1 MSTFVL
7 VHGGWHGAWCWSRV
21 VPLLQGEG
29 HEVLVPALTGLGERA
44 HLATPEVDVSTH
56 VRELVDLLET
66 SDASDVV
73 LVGHSY
79 SGVVVTAV
87 AAALPNR
94 VSDVVY
100 LDAFVP
106 EEGRS
111 IFDLLPPERV
121 AVFEDAAREHGSGW
135 KVPLPWERAHRRLGR
150 HRPGRRRV
158 DDAAHDPA
166 AAGDVPRAAQ
176 ARGRRT
182 PGSGGRSCTASTSP
196 RGDSFAGFAAR
207 AASDPDWRFLTLD
220 AGHDAMVI
228 APAATAAA
236 LLSVVA

>member
-1 MSTFVL
+1 VSTFVL

-29 HEVLVPALTGLGERA
+29 HEVVVPALTGLGERA

-87 AAALPNR
+87 AAALPKR
-94 VSDVVY
+94 VSDLVL

-111 IFDLLPPERV
+111 IFELLPPARV
-121 AVFEDAAREHGSGW
+121 AVFEDAAVST
-135 KVPLPWERAHRRLGR
+135 
-150 HRPGRRRV
+150 
-158 DDAAHDPA
+158 A
-166 AAGDVPRAAQ
+166 AAGACRC
-176 ARGRRT
+176 RGI
-182 PGSGGRSCTASTSP
+182 GRSPAGASPTRTTSP
-196 RGDSFAGFAAR
+196 G
-207 AASDPDWRFLTLD
+207 
-220 AGHDAMVI
+220 
-228 APAATAAA
+228 
-236 LLSVVA
+236 

>member
-1 MSTFVL
+1 VSTFVL

-44 HLATPEVDVSTH
+44 HLASPEVDVSTH

-66 SDASDVV
+66 TDASDVV

-87 AAALPNR
+87 AAALPER

-121 AVFEDAAREHGSGW
+121 AVFEDAAREHGDGW
-135 KVPLPWERAHRRLGR
+135 NVPLPWERAIAGWGVTD
-150 HRPGRRRV
+150 P
-158 DDAAHDPA
+158 DDVAWMMPLLTPQPLATFHERAGTWATKPA
-166 AAGDVPRAAQ
+166 V
-176 ARGRRT
+176 RRT
-182 PGSGGRSCTASTSP
+182 FVHCLDKPG
-196 RGDSFAGFAAR
+196 GDSFAGFAAR
-207 AASDPDWRFLTLD
+207 AASDNDWRFLTLD
-220 AGHDAMVI
+220 AGHDAMVT

-236 LLSVVA
+236 LIAAVV

>member
-29 HEVLVPALTGLGERA
+29 HEVLAPALTGLGERA
-44 HLATPEVDVSTH
+44 HLATPDVDVSTH

-87 AAALPNR
+87 AAALPTR

-121 AVFEDAAREHGSGW
+121 AVFEDAADG
-135 KVPLPWERAHRRLGR
+135 
-150 HRPGRRRV
+150 
-158 DDAAHDPA
+158 
-166 AAGDVPRAAQ
+166 
-176 ARGRRT
+176 
-182 PGSGGRSCTASTSP
+182 
-196 RGDSFAGFAAR
+196 
-207 AASDPDWRFLTLD
+207 
-220 AGHDAMVI
+220 
-228 APAATAAA
+228 
-236 LLSVVA
+236 

>member
-29 HEVLVPALTGLGERA
+29 HEVVVPALTGLGERA

-106 EEGRS
+106 EQGRS

-121 AVFEDAAREHGSGW
+121 AVFEDAAREHG
-135 KVPLPWERAHRRLGR
+135 
-150 HRPGRRRV
+150 
-158 DDAAHDPA
+158 
-166 AAGDVPRAAQ
+166 AAGTCRCRGS
-176 ARGRRT
+176 ARSPAGASPTRT
-182 PGSGGRSCTASTSP
+182 TSP
-196 RGDSFAGFAAR
+196 G
-207 AASDPDWRFLTLD
+207 
-220 AGHDAMVI
+220 
-228 APAATAAA
+228 
-236 LLSVVA
+236 

>member
-1 MSTFVL
+1 M
-7 VHGGWHGAWCWSRV
+7 
-21 VPLLQGEG
+21 PLLQAED
-29 HEVLVPALTGLGERA
+29 HDVLVPALTGLGERA

-87 AAALPNR
+87 AAALPER

-121 AVFEDAAREHGSGW
+121 AVFEDAAREHGDGW
-135 KVPLPWERAHRRLGR
+135 NVPLAWERAIAGWGVTDL
-150 HRPGRRRV
+150 
-158 DDAAHDPA
+158 
-166 AAGDVPRAAQ
+166 GDVAWMMPLLTPQPLATFTERAGAW
-176 ARGRRT
+176 ATKPGLRRT
-182 PGSGGRSCTASTSP
+182 FVHCLDKPA
-196 RGDSFAGFAAR
+196 GDSFAGFAAR
-207 AASDPDWRFLTLD
+207 AAADHDWRFLTLD
-220 AGHDAMVI
+220 AGHDAMVT

-236 LLSVVA
+236 LIAAVV